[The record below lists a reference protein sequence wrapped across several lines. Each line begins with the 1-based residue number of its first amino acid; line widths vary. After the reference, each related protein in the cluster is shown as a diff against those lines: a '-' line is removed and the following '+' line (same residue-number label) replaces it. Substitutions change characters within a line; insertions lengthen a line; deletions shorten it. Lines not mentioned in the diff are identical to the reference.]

1 MCCDTTASNT
11 GRFSG
16 ACALLEQTL
25 ERELLLFAC
34 RHHVYE
40 LVLKAVFETKVK
52 HITSSPDIPIF
63 KKLRDNW
70 KNINAD
76 NIESPLN
83 FVKAHVA
90 KTNITSLLSF
100 YKTELEKSFG
110 RDDFREFVELCVVFL
125 GGDTENKLKLRPPR
139 SFASSAMD
147 GESNLFYKNMF
158 ASIAT

>member
-11 GRFSG
+11 SRFSG
-16 ACALLEQTL
+16 ACAILEQNL

-63 KKLRDNW
+63 KKLTDNW
-70 KNINAD
+70 KNINTD
-76 NIESPLN
+76 SIESPLN
-83 FVKAHVA
+83 FVKAYIA

-100 YKTELEKSFG
+100 YKLNWKNLLLETITANWLNY
-110 RDDFREFVELCVVFL
+110 V
-125 GGDTENKLKLRPPR
+125 
-139 SFASSAMD
+139 
-147 GESNLFYKNMF
+147 F